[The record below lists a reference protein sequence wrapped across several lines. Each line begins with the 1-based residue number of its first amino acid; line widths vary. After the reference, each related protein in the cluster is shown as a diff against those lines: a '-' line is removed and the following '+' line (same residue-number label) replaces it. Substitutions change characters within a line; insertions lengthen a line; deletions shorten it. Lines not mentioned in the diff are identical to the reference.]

1 MVVSREE
8 RIVTREFIN
17 NGNFKLMIY
26 EVTPIIF
33 DSIVQDGPG
42 KFRVR
47 MGIALQIVN
56 KYNSTLII
64 LY

>member
-1 MVVSREE
+1 
-8 RIVTREFIN
+8 
-17 NGNFKLMIY
+17 MIY

-47 MGIALQIVN
+47 MGIALRIVN
-56 KYNSTLII
+56 KYNSILII